1 VVGLR
6 IAAEAVEDEDLLEE
20 EEDNPSSNTSKT

>member
-1 VVGLR
+1 VVDLR
-6 IAAEAVEDEDLLEE
+6 IAEAVEDEDLLEE